1 MAEPDTT
8 KFAQDSEKAKK
19 ERKEK
24 QLREDQDKAA
34 KEKKTGDWNNPNSW
48 TSFIKSLFTYF
59 VLTLIFGL
67 FGSSLIYLTSRGS
80 ELDEIFPT
88 TEIFYSAKS
97 YEMLKHGPENIIDC
111 KETSTGSFMGM
122 EDNFPYNLIKIKG
135 DASKEDLAKLTLAD
149 RLMNWFAKTVAGCF
163 KSNRALL
170 KGFLD
175 NFNPDGPMG
184 NHVFQIY
191 LVLPFLIII
200 GGFISLITGFWSA
213 FGSAVSAD
221 TKVTVWGGFLLYA
234 WGLGIGLAV
243 IICLRLLGTVMFFPM
258 SQNWKEVANIMACN
272 VKPLVVL
279 FGFFV
284 CGAAYDTL
292 DPSIAGVMGIVYLCL
307 VGWTVFRYFS
317 KQLF

>member
-1 MAEPDTT
+1 MPIETSKETED
-8 KFAQDSEKAKK
+8 AKK
-19 ERKEK
+19 A
-24 QLREDQDKAA
+24 REA
-34 KEKKTGDWNNPNSW
+34 KEKKDRDNQDQAAKDKKKEEVTVQNSW
-48 TSFIKSLFTYF
+48 TGFIKSLFTYF

-67 FGSSLIYLTSRGS
+67 FGSSFIYLTSRGS

-88 TEIFYSAKS
+88 DEMFYSAKS
-97 YEMLKHGPENIIDC
+97 YEILKHGPENIVDC

-163 KSNRALL
+163 KSNRAIL

-175 NFNPDGPMG
+175 NFSPDGPLG

-191 LVLPFLIII
+191 FVMPFTIIV
-200 GGFISLITGFWSA
+200 GGFISLLTGFFSA

-234 WGLGIGLAV
+234 WGLGFGLAF
-243 IICLRLLGTVMFFPM
+243 IILMRLLGTIMFFPM

-284 CGAAYDTL
+284 CGAAYDKL
-292 DPSIAGVMGIVYLCL
+292 DPSIAGVMGVVYLAL

>member
-1 MAEPDTT
+1 MPIETSKETED
-8 KFAQDSEKAKK
+8 AKK
-19 ERKEK
+19 A
-24 QLREDQDKAA
+24 REA
-34 KEKKTGDWNNPNSW
+34 KEKKDRDDQDQAAKDKKKGEVTVQNSW
-48 TSFIKSLFTYF
+48 TGFIKSLFTYF

-67 FGSSLIYLTSRGS
+67 FGSSFIYLTSRGS

-88 TEIFYSAKS
+88 DEMFYSAKS
-97 YEMLKHGPENIIDC
+97 YEILKHGPENIVDC

-163 KSNRALL
+163 KSNRAIL

-175 NFNPDGPMG
+175 NFSPDGPLG

-191 LVLPFLIII
+191 FVMPFTIIV
-200 GGFISLITGFWSA
+200 GGFISLITGFFSA

-234 WGLGIGLAV
+234 WGLGFGLAL
-243 IICLRLLGTVMFFPM
+243 IILMRLLGTIMFFPM

-292 DPSIAGVMGIVYLCL
+292 DPSIAGVMGVVYLAL

>member
-1 MAEPDTT
+1 MPIETSKETED
-8 KFAQDSEKAKK
+8 AKK
-19 ERKEK
+19 A
-24 QLREDQDKAA
+24 REA
-34 KEKKTGDWNNPNSW
+34 KEKKDRDDQDQAAKDKKKGEVTVQNSW
-48 TSFIKSLFTYF
+48 TGFIKSLFTYF

-67 FGSSLIYLTSRGS
+67 FGSSFIYLTSRGS

-88 TEIFYSAKS
+88 DEMFYSAKS
-97 YEMLKHGPENIIDC
+97 YEILKHGPENIVDC

-163 KSNRALL
+163 KSNRAIL

-175 NFNPDGPMG
+175 NFSPDGPLG

-191 LVLPFLIII
+191 FVMPFTIIV
-200 GGFISLITGFWSA
+200 GGFISLITGFFSA

-234 WGLGIGLAV
+234 WGLGFGLAL
-243 IICLRLLGTVMFFPM
+243 IILMRLLGTIMFFPM

-284 CGAAYDTL
+284 CGAAYDKL
-292 DPSIAGVMGIVYLCL
+292 DPSIAGVMGVVYLAL

>member
-1 MAEPDTT
+1 MPIETSKETED
-8 KFAQDSEKAKK
+8 AKK
-19 ERKEK
+19 A
-24 QLREDQDKAA
+24 REA
-34 KEKKTGDWNNPNSW
+34 KEKKDRDDQDQAAKDKKKEEVTVQNSW
-48 TSFIKSLFTYF
+48 TGFIKSLFTYF

-67 FGSSLIYLTSRGS
+67 FGSSFIYLTSRGS

-88 TEIFYSAKS
+88 DEMFYSAKS
-97 YEMLKHGPENIIDC
+97 YEILKHGPENIVDC

-163 KSNRALL
+163 KSNRAIL

-175 NFNPDGPMG
+175 NFSPDGPLG

-191 LVLPFLIII
+191 FVMPFTIIV
-200 GGFISLITGFWSA
+200 GGFISLITGFFSA

-234 WGLGIGLAV
+234 WGLGFGLAL
-243 IICLRLLGTVMFFPM
+243 IILMRLLGTIMFFPM

-284 CGAAYDTL
+284 CGAAYDKL
-292 DPSIAGVMGIVYLCL
+292 DPSIAGVMGVVYLAL

>member
-1 MAEPDTT
+1 MLGFGATT
-8 KFAQDSEKAKK
+8 NSSDVSNNNQDPA
-19 ERKEK
+19 
-24 QLREDQDKAA
+24 
-34 KEKKTGDWNNPNSW
+34 DWNDPNSW
-48 TSFIKSLFTYF
+48 TKFVKSLFIYF

-67 FGSSLIYLTSRGS
+67 FGSSFIYLTSRGS
-80 ELDEIFPT
+80 ELDDIFPT
-88 TEIFYSAKS
+88 DEMFYSAKS
-97 YEMLKHGPENIIDC
+97 YEILKHGPENIIDC
-111 KETSTGSFMGM
+111 KESSTGSFLGM
-122 EDNFPYNLIKIKG
+122 EDNFPYNLIRIKG

-191 LVLPFLIII
+191 LVCPFTIIV
-200 GGFISLITGFWSA
+200 GGLLSLATGFWSA

-234 WGLGIGLAV
+234 WGLCGGLSL
-243 IICLRLLGTVMFFPM
+243 IICMRLLGTIMFFPM
-258 SQNWKEVANIMACN
+258 SQNWKEVSNIMACN

-279 FGFFV
+279 FGFFI

-292 DPSIAGVMGIVYLCL
+292 DSSIAGVMGIVYLAL

>member
-1 MAEPDTT
+1 MPIETSKETED
-8 KFAQDSEKAKK
+8 AKK
-19 ERKEK
+19 A
-24 QLREDQDKAA
+24 REA
-34 KEKKTGDWNNPNSW
+34 KEKKDRDDQDQAAKDKKKEEVTVQNSW
-48 TSFIKSLFTYF
+48 TGFIKSLFTYF

-67 FGSSLIYLTSRGS
+67 FGSSFIYLTSRGS

-88 TEIFYSAKS
+88 DEMFYSAKS
-97 YEMLKHGPENIIDC
+97 YEILKHGPENIVDC

-163 KSNRALL
+163 KSNRAIL

-175 NFNPDGPMG
+175 NFSPDGPLG

-191 LVLPFLIII
+191 FVMPFTIIV
-200 GGFISLITGFWSA
+200 GGFISLLTGFFSA

-234 WGLGIGLAV
+234 WGLGFGLAL
-243 IICLRLLGTVMFFPM
+243 IILMRLLGTIMFFPM

-284 CGAAYDTL
+284 CGAAYDKL
-292 DPSIAGVMGIVYLCL
+292 DPSIAGVMGVVYLAL

>member
-1 MAEPDTT
+1 MPIETSKETED
-8 KFAQDSEKAKK
+8 AKK
-19 ERKEK
+19 A
-24 QLREDQDKAA
+24 REE
-34 KEKKTGDWNNPNSW
+34 KEKKDRDDQDQAAKDKKKGEVTVQNSW
-48 TSFIKSLFTYF
+48 TGFIKSLFTYF

-67 FGSSLIYLTSRGS
+67 FGSSFIYLTSRGS

-88 TEIFYSAKS
+88 DEMFYSAKS
-97 YEMLKHGPENIIDC
+97 YEILKHGPENIVDC

-163 KSNRALL
+163 KSNRAIL

-175 NFNPDGPMG
+175 NFSPDGPLG

-191 LVLPFLIII
+191 FVMPFTIIV
-200 GGFISLITGFWSA
+200 GGFISLITGFFSA

-234 WGLGIGLAV
+234 WGLGFGLAL
-243 IICLRLLGTVMFFPM
+243 IILMRLLGTIMFFPM

-284 CGAAYDTL
+284 CGAAYDKL
-292 DPSIAGVMGIVYLCL
+292 DPSIAGVMGVVYLAL